1 MNRLRTPLMAKI
13 KNGEFE
19 DFVFKLLS
27 TEFKFDG
34 HRINRDFPLEYEIDS
49 LNRTMRE
56 AVYQKSRDLLLKIA
70 PYKNFGHAMDRHKV

>member
-1 MNRLRTPLMAKI
+1 MAKI

-56 AVYQKSRDLLLKIA
+56 AVY
-70 PYKNFGHAMDRHKV
+70 